1 MIKAVEYI
9 KPKSKEEAVK
19 VLSVPG
25 SKVLAGGTDLLVNM
39 RNKVISPEV
48 LVDIKG
54 IEDLKGIRVEN
65 DKLFIG
71 ATVTINEIVED
82 EKIEKKYP
90 ILKEAG
96 SVLASYQVRN
106 RATVGGN
113 LCNASPA
120 ADMASPLL
128 VLQAK
133 AVIYGNEGIKELSL
147 KDFFLGVKKTV
158 LKQDEILVGISIPVS
173 DGHGKYYK
181 KSRIKGHDLSI
192 VGVAGYRMDDYLYF
206 GIGACAITP
215 KLIEVDVKG
224 LGKEE
229 AIKVSKEKILSEVNP
244 ITDIRATAEYR
255 RAMLEVFVEKIVN
268 EIM

>member
-1 MIKAVEYI
+1 MIKAVEYV

-19 VLSVPG
+19 ALSEPG

-39 RNKVISPEV
+39 RNKVIAPEV

-54 IEDLKGIRVEN
+54 IDELKGIRFEN

-71 ATVTINEIVED
+71 ATVTINELVED
-82 EKIEKKYP
+82 ERIMKTYP

-133 AVIYGNEGIKELSL
+133 AVIYGNDGLKEVPL
-147 KDFFLGVKKTV
+147 KDFFVGVKRTI
-158 LKQDEILVGISIPVS
+158 LRQDEILLGLSIPVK
-173 DGHGKYYK
+173 DGYGKYYK

-192 VGVAGYRMDDYLYF
+192 VGVAGYRMDDHLYF

-224 LGKEE
+224 LGKQE
-229 AIKVSKEKILSEVNP
+229 AVKVSKEKVFNEVNP

-255 RAMLEVFVEKIVN
+255 RAMLEVFIERIVN